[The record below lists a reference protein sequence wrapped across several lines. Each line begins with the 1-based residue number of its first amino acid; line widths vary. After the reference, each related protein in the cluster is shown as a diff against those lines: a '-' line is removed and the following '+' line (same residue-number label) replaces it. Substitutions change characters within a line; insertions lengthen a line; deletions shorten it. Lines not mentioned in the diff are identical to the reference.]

1 MKNIQLSLTT
11 DDNYRRARIQRTR
24 LLDFV
29 QAAGLT
35 TNKQTKF
42 CRQHAI
48 GDVVINKGYT
58 NKGIARSHF
67 RGLVTCKSI
76 WACPECA
83 YGQALVR
90 QERINN
96 LLRDLP
102 KTGAY
107 LLFVTFTVQHHYA
120 NTLEHS
126 LDILQTSLKNFQQG
140 NGFYQIKKVL
150 GLVGTIR
157 VLEITHG
164 HNGWNPHL
172 HCVFV
177 VEKETTPAYTKEAKE
192 MIFDRWAMCVKRNGG
207 YTNSQAIDVKRVYSD
222 SPLANYL
229 SKLAQELTQSIT
241 KKGRRGSRTPF
252 AILMDMYNSE
262 KKRPVCSCKYYVV
275 DGTPQLK
282 SKCDVCLYVDYE
294 ATMKGRRQIGFSG
307 ARELEK
313 RCETLDKDAD
323 DSEYDNLFMSK
334 IEKFASLDNPTYK
347 IIRQNRIG
355 HLVLEASENGVKEFK
370 TFMDNYT
377 YEVIYDDGEVVE
389 FIGLEY
395 KLLTAEAV

>member
-1 MKNIQLSLTT
+1 MPL
-11 DDNYRRARIQRTR
+11 NY
-24 LLDFV
+24 L
-29 QAAGLT
+29 
-35 TNKQTKF
+35 
-42 CRQHAI
+42 
-48 GDVVINKGYT
+48 
-58 NKGIARSHF
+58 
-67 RGLVTCKSI
+67 
-76 WACPECA
+76 PE
-83 YGQALVR
+83 
-90 QERINN
+90 
-96 LLRDLP
+96 
-102 KTGAY
+102 
-107 LLFVTFTVQHHYA
+107 H
-120 NTLEHS
+120 
-126 LDILQTSLKNFQQG
+126 
-140 NGFYQIKKVL
+140 
-150 GLVGTIR
+150 
-157 VLEITHG
+157 LEITHG

-262 KKRPVCSCKYYVV
+262 KKRPVCSCKYYLVE
-275 DGTPQLK
+275 GTAQIK

-307 ARELEK
+307 ASALEK
-313 RCETLDKDAD
+313 RCSALDKDAE

-334 IEKFASLDNPTYK
+334 IEKFASLDNATYK

-370 TFMDNYT
+370 NFMDNYS
-377 YEVIYDDGEVVE
+377 YEVIYEDGEVVE
-389 FIGLEY
+389 FTGLDY

>member
-1 MKNIQLSLTT
+1 MKHIQLSMSA
-11 DDNYRRARIQRTR
+11 DDNYRRARIQRTKH
-24 LLDFV
+24 LNFI
-29 QAAGLT
+29 QATGLT
-35 TNKQTKF
+35 TNKQTRF
-42 CRQHAI
+42 CRQHAVGEVLI
-48 GDVVINKGYT
+48 KKGYT
-58 NKGIARSHF
+58 PKGIARSHF

-102 KTGAY
+102 KTGAH

-126 LDILQTSLKNFQQG
+126 LDILQSSLKNFQQG
-140 NGFYQIKKVL
+140 AGYYQIKRVL
-150 GLVGTIR
+150 GLVGIIR

-177 VEKETTPAYTKEAKE
+177 VEKETTTAFTKEAKE
-192 MIFDRWAMCVKRNGG
+192 MIFDRWAMVVKRNGG

-252 AILMDMYNSE
+252 AILADLYNSE
-262 KKRPVCSCKYYVV
+262 NKRPVCSCKYYLV
-275 DGTPQLK
+275 DGTPNIK
-282 SKCDVCLYVDYE
+282 SKCDLCLYVDYE

-313 RCETLDKDAD
+313 RCESLDKEAD
-323 DSEYDNLFMSK
+323 DSEFDNILMTK
-334 IEKFASLDNPTYK
+334 IEKFASLDNATYK

-370 TFMDNYT
+370 AFMDNYT
-377 YEVIYDDGEVVE
+377 YEIIYDDGEVVDC
-389 FIGLEY
+389 IGLDY
-395 KLLTAEAV
+395 TLLTNE